1 VADTVRPRV
10 DEYAETACEA
20 TGLDDFGATT
30 WRDGLECLVDSL
42 QHDAGL
48 NELGVAVTD
57 GEITNYLTDR
67 LRIVADANAHPER
80 ASVDVVPPIVIV
92 GQARTGTTI
101 LHDLLAQDPATRV
114 PLTWEVDRPCP
125 PPEAATY
132 NTDPR
137 IAEVDATLAGVDLVL
152 PEFRTMHPMGA
163 RLPQECVRI
172 TASDFRSMIFPTQ
185 YRVPTYARWLIDDAD
200 MQPAYQWHR
209 RFLQH
214 LQSHVPAERW
224 VLKSPGH
231 IWCLGD
237 LLAEYPNALLVQ
249 THRDPLRIIASVSS
263 LIATLRT
270 LASDRRPISE
280 VAVEFS
286 DYLID
291 GLNRSV
297 TAREDGTVD
306 AKRVVDVHFSAF
318 MRDPFATIHS
328 IYDALGLEL
337 TNATEGKM
345 RAFLAEHG
353 QDEHGGHRYSFADT
367 ELDVGALRERTRR
380 YQDYFAVPDE
390 PLS

>member
-1 VADTVRPRV
+1 VADTVRSRV
-10 DEYAETACEA
+10 DNYAEAACAA
-20 TGLDDFGATT
+20 TGLSDFGAPT
-30 WRDGLECLVDSL
+30 WREGLEHLVDSL
-42 QHDAGL
+42 QNDAGL
-48 NELGVAVTD
+48 NELGVALTD

-80 ASVDVVPPIVIV
+80 AAADVVPPIVIV

-114 PLTWEVDRPCP
+114 PLTWEVDLPCP

-132 NTDPR
+132 DTDPR
-137 IAEVDATLAGVDLVL
+137 IEQVDATLAGVDLVL

-185 YRVPTYARWLIDDAD
+185 YRVPTYARWLIDEAD
-200 MQPAYQWHR
+200 MTGAYQWHR

-214 LQSHVPAERW
+214 LQSHMPAERW

-231 IWCLGD
+231 IWCIEA

-249 THRDPLRIIASVSS
+249 THRDPLRIVASVSS

-270 LASDRRPISE
+270 LASDRRSISE

-291 GLNRSV
+291 GLDRSV
-297 TAREDGTVD
+297 TTREDGTVD
-306 AKRVVDVHFSAF
+306 PKRVVDVHFSAF
-318 MRDPFATIHS
+318 MQDPFATIHS

-337 TNATEGKM
+337 TDATEAKM

-353 QDEHGGHRYSFADT
+353 QDEHGGHRYSWSDT
-367 ELDVGALRERTRR
+367 ELDAGALRERTRR
-380 YQDYFAVPDE
+380 YQDYFAVPNE